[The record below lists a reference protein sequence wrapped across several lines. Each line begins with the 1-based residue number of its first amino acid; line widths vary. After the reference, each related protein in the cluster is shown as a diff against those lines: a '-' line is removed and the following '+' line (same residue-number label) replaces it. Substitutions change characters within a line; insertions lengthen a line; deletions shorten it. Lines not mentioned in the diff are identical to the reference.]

1 MPEDRKFKYSLFVLI
16 LFHLVGMVG
25 IVSPYQSFFVLLTPF
40 NLVLSATLLYLNHK
54 PVSARLLYFLIF
66 TFSLGF
72 LVEGLGVNYGFMF
85 GDYSY
90 GRILGY
96 QLWNVPVI
104 ISLNWTLIIYSV
116 AILLDRFDFPVLVKI
131 IAGSCLAVFLD
142 GLMEPVA
149 VRLDFWSWHEGDI
162 PLQNYLG
169 WFLTSIMMLA
179 AYYLLKVKAK
189 NNLALPFYFIQA
201 AFFGSLQLLFRIHRW
216 E

>member
-1 MPEDRKFKYSLFVLI
+1 MKGERKYRYSLFVLI
-16 LFHLVGMVG
+16 LFHLVGVVG
-25 IVSPYQSFFVLLTPF
+25 ILSPYHHFFVLLTPF
-40 NLVLSATLLYLNHK
+40 NLLLSAALLYLNHK
-54 PVSARLLYFLIF
+54 PVSTRLLHFVLF

-72 LVEGLGVNYGFMF
+72 LVEGLGVNYGFLF

-90 GRILGY
+90 GRVLGY

-104 ISLNWTLIIYSV
+104 IGLNWTLIIYSV

-149 VRLDFWSWHEGDI
+149 IRLDFWSWHQGDI

-169 WFLTSIMMLA
+169 WFLTSIVMLS
-179 AYYLLKVKAK
+179 AYYFLKVKAK
-189 NNLALPFYFIQA
+189 NNLASPFYLIQLV
-201 AFFGSLQLLFRIHRW
+201 FFGSLQLLFFVRS
-216 E
+216 